1 MNHSYGYLDEGPH
14 GEKVG
19 QHGGEAL
26 SQAALGD
33 EAKLELRKTNGVISL
48 LPGPARDVQKVGLK
62 AGKTKSL
69 RNANCAE
76 KRRSNKSFKTQ
87 IKVTDYTNLIVV
99 LQHLSD
105 YSDLWMVVLD

>member
-62 AGKTKSL
+62 AGKTKF
-69 RNANCAE
+69 E
-76 KRRSNKSFKTQ
+76 KCKLCREETEQ
-87 IKVTDYTNLIVV
+87 
-99 LQHLSD
+99 
-105 YSDLWMVVLD
+105 